1 MCLLPASFHISVHQ
15 CSNAALHMLF
25 QTGKYDKQHHLASDK
40 WFTEDKP
47 KTEILAAPVAA
58 MRTMETL
65 AMASRLRCHRLQ
77 RS

>member
-1 MCLLPASFHISVHQ
+1 MTNSIIQSR
-15 CSNAALHMLF
+15 
-25 QTGKYDKQHHLASDK
+25 HLASDK
-40 WFTEDKP
+40 WFTEAKP

>member
-1 MCLLPASFHISVHQ
+1 MQPYTCYSKRANMTNSIIQSR
-15 CSNAALHMLF
+15 
-25 QTGKYDKQHHLASDK
+25 HLASDK
-40 WFTEDKP
+40 WFTEAKP

-65 AMASRLRCHRLQ
+65 AMASRLRCHHLQ